1 MQISSAQ
8 ETRKPSPYALR
19 ALLGRW
25 SVDPQASHA
34 RFLAGTL
41 AGLVKVPGSF
51 HELSGDLVVD
61 RAHAA
66 GHLAIES
73 ASIDTGNRMRDGHLR
88 SRAFFDAKRHRHLRY
103 EVRSIWGHDPAW
115 ARVDGELVVAGRRTE
130 LPLDVGL
137 RMPGSGLLELAC
149 HTQVDR
155 IALGIR
161 GARTMVPRAVE
172 LDLAITLRRAL
183 T

>member
-19 ALLGRW
+19 GLLGRW

-41 AGLVKVPGSF
+41 AGFVKVPGSF

-103 EVRSIWGHDPAW
+103 EVHSIWGRDPAW

-130 LPLDVGL
+130 LPLDVTL

-172 LDLAITLRRAL
+172 LDLAITLRPAL